1 MSSVS
6 PIPPGMTAVT
16 PHLVCR
22 NANEAMEFYKRA
34 FGAVEYARLPGP
46 DGKLMH
52 GLLAIGG
59 ACIML
64 VDEFPGQGT
73 TSPQSLGGS
82 PVCLHLY
89 VPDADA
95 TFARAISAGAQPVM
109 PVADMFWGDRYG
121 RLTDPY
127 GHQWSVATHVRD
139 LTPEQIAAAMPSPG
153 GCPEGAKP

>member
-1 MSSVS
+1 MTKVS
-6 PIPPGMTAVT
+6 PIPSGMAAVT

-46 DGKLMH
+46 QGKLMH
-52 GLLAIGG
+52 GLLNIGG
-59 ACIML
+59 SCIML

-82 PVCLHLY
+82 PVCIHLY
-89 VPDADA
+89 VPDADT
-95 TFARAISAGAQPVM
+95 TFAQAVAAGAQAVAPVTE
-109 PVADMFWGDRYG
+109 MFWGDRYG
-121 RLTDPY
+121 RLVDPY

-139 LTPEQIAAAMPSPG
+139 LTPEQVIAAMPSPEG
-153 GCPEGAKP
+153 GKQ